1 LKHLVRRLIFVTFA
15 AAAVLSGAAPG
26 QPRCF
31 GAAARDATKPCE
43 NPKLRFIAVPSP
55 SDAPLLPALACKFV
69 RYKTPHVCAFATPKR
84 KAAQTIALL
93 GDSHAPAWRAAVDV
107 LAKRRRWRALTLAR
121 SSCPFSTAEHRAQP
135 KSCAEW
141 KDGVY
146 DWFARHPEIRT
157 VFFVN
162 SAGYDFTSDP
172 VDGYRQ
178 ALDALPPTIERI
190 VVIRDNP
197 KAAENTLPC
206 VARALRKR
214 ARPDRRCAL
223 DRAAV
228 LTADPA
234 AEAAPLLANDRGR
247 AIDLTDFFC
256 DDATCFPVIGGV
268 LVYKD
273 TSHIT
278 TVFSRTLGPYL
289 ARAFAELDR

>member
-1 LKHLVRRLIFVTFA
+1 MTVVA
-15 AAAVLSGAAPG
+15 AALVTGAAPG
-26 QPRCF
+26 EPRCF
-31 GAAARDATKPCE
+31 GAAARDAAQPCE
-43 NPKLRFIAVPSP
+43 NPRLRFSAVPRP
-55 SDAPLLPALACKFV
+55 RDAPLLPALPCRFV

-84 KAAQTIALL
+84 RARGRIALL

-107 LAKRRRWRALTLAR
+107 LARRKRWRGLTLAR

-135 KSCAEW
+135 KSCDEW

-146 DWFARHPEIRT
+146 RWLARHPEIRT

-178 ALDALPPTIERI
+178 ALDALPQTVERI

-197 KAAENTLPC
+197 KAAGDTLPC
-206 VARALRKR
+206 VARALRR
-214 ARPDRRCAL
+214 HRRTDRRCAL
-223 DRAAV
+223 ERDAF
-228 LTADPA
+228 LTEDPA
-234 AEAAPLLANDRGR
+234 AQAAPLLANDRGR
-247 AIDLTDFFC
+247 TIDLTDFFC
-256 DDATCFPVIGGV
+256 DDTTCFPVIGGV

-289 ARAFAELDR
+289 TARFRSLERRPRVQGP